1 MTKNF
6 NITIVITRD
15 DFYRN
20 FYKTEAFKDLDSEF
34 NVSYVLSNN
43 LPKEETKRKVFYF
56 QKNLNK
62 KTNFRFNYR
71 TFLLM
76 YRAKNKSRT
85 FQFRIERML
94 YPLKFNV
101 GYIPNFNFLKKKDKI
116 KKIAFFFIKVILNN
130 LKYLK
135 LKILS
140 NDNLY
145 KIFSNKFYYVDK
157 EYKTF
162 TSKLA
167 ETKPNLIILPFGS
180 QELILPQVV
189 KFCRDKKIN
198 SYFIT
203 DNWDNLSSKSI
214 IEDKPNFIGVWG
226 KQTKNHA
233 IQIQDFNDKQIFLLG
248 SPRFDI
254 IYEKRDKKI
263 QNDFEFNYILFLGHL
278 FDWNEEDV
286 IKILDEEISAKKNIY
301 QNTKIIY
308 RPHPQRIAR
317 VRSTNLK
324 NVIIDQDVKEVG
336 TYWPSLD
343 NYFKIIQNSLFVV
356 GSLTTGL
363 LEASAFNKRYMLIC
377 YDDKNDFFNQGTLLK
392 RYTHVQGLDKIET
405 IEFCNKKQDVIL
417 KFRNLF
423 EKSMNKPN
431 IKTSSEIDYF
441 ITGDNSNTFRK
452 NILKSVVSIIK
463 NSQT

>member
-1 MTKNF
+1 M
-6 NITIVITRD
+6 
-15 DFYRN
+15 
-20 FYKTEAFKDLDSEF
+20 
-34 NVSYVLSNN
+34 
-43 LPKEETKRKVFYF
+43 
-56 QKNLNK
+56 
-62 KTNFRFNYR
+62 
-71 TFLLM
+71 
-76 YRAKNKSRT
+76 
-85 FQFRIERML
+85 
-94 YPLKFNV
+94 
-101 GYIPNFNFLKKKDKI
+101 
-116 KKIAFFFIKVILNN
+116 
-130 LKYLK
+130 
-135 LKILS
+135 
-140 NDNLY
+140 
-145 KIFSNKFYYVDK
+145 
-157 EYKTF
+157 
-162 TSKLA
+162 
-167 ETKPNLIILPFGS
+167 
-180 QELILPQVV
+180 
-189 KFCRDKKIN
+189 
-198 SYFIT
+198 
-203 DNWDNLSSKSI
+203 
-214 IEDKPNFIGVWG
+214 
-226 KQTKNHA
+226 
-233 IQIQDFNDKQIFLLG
+233 
-248 SPRFDI
+248 
-254 IYEKRDKKI
+254 
-263 QNDFEFNYILFLGHL
+263 
-278 FDWNEEDV
+278 